1 MTVKGTVKYYITKTK
16 TGKLSG
22 RISMKDAF
30 TSELPFKN
38 SAELLAEFDEE
49 KRVLTLKEM

>member
-1 MTVKGTVKYYITKTK
+1 
-16 TGKLSG
+16 
-22 RISMKDAF
+22 MKDAF
-30 TSELPFKN
+30 TSELPFEN

>member
-30 TSELPFKN
+30 TSELPFEN